1 MQEIRKRRVTGI
13 GLRIAAPKLA
23 RVLALLLLAG
33 GVAAVVISY
42 WRQKDN
48 TEFRLRPGQAQLSTE
63 VVGEITNLEH
73 REMKGGRLWVLL
85 KADRDLKF
93 SDGHHK
99 LENVHLEVYPDQGDR
114 PDKISSR
121 ETLTNEDNTQ
131 FLFTGAVEIETR
143 DQMKVNTEQVEY
155 DVKKEF
161 ANVTAPVTFERENIH
176 GRADSG
182 ALEAKVKKLV
192 LKGSVEITV
201 EPDAPQQQG
210 GQQQPAPVPRMNLR
224 GQPVTMKAQQ
234 ADFDQIAMRMEF
246 TGGAVAEQGQDVM
259 SGDSLGG
266 ILNEQKRVKHILAR
280 GNSYLRSMSAGHSA
294 EVFASE
300 FDFYFDDQ
308 QKLQTAQ
315 ARQGVHG
322 RTLDAD
328 SEAQLV
334 SAASAD
340 LDFGVQDERSILKE
354 LRAGGRPVVTL
365 AAPKS
370 KAGDP
375 KAANKRLTA
384 DNVRLVWRE
393 TGRDLERAEANG
405 NAELLV
411 EPAQANPNADRKRMY
426 ATLFRCE
433 FYEAGNLAR
442 TFNASGDA
450 RAVVEPLQETPR
462 RGTRTLTSQEMA
474 AQFVRETQD
483 VERFDAAGSA
493 RFVERERVLTSQ
505 KMTALFSRETS
516 ALDRVDANGDAKFVE
531 QDRNGQSA
539 TISYTAADGFMRMR
553 GGEPVA
559 WDSRARLKAAEI
571 DSDTVN
577 KVSFARGKVL
587 TTYYSQEQTGGAAPF
602 KNVKSPVF
610 VASSNAEFRHE
621 EGTGIYTGN
630 ARAWQDDN
638 FVKADRIVLHRD
650 QKRMDGDGDVQSALY
665 QARRREADGSRTVV
679 PVFASSRNITY
690 TDENRL
696 LHYEGD
702 VDIKQGTERITGG
715 VADVYLLKDTYEVE
729 RMVTQRDVVVTQPGR
744 KGTGD
749 WAQYTAADETVVL
762 TGNPAHVEDAEKG
775 SSESRRMTVYLRE
788 DRVVSD
794 GGGDPGQPSGG
805 RVRTTHKIKKQ

>member
-1 MQEIRKRRVTGI
+1 MQEIRKRRVSGI

-42 WRQKDN
+42 WRLKDN
-48 TEFRLRPGQAQLSTE
+48 EEFRLKPGKAQLSTE
-63 VVGEITNLEH
+63 VVGIIDGLEH
-73 REMKGGRLWVLL
+73 REMKNGRLWVVL

-99 LENVHLEVYPDQGDR
+99 LENVNLEVYPEQGDK

-131 FLFTGAVEIETR
+131 FLFTGAVNIETR
-143 DQMKVNTEQVEY
+143 DGMVVKTEQVEY

-161 ANVTAPVTFERENIH
+161 ANVTAPVEFVRENIH
-176 GRADSG
+176 GRADTGS
-182 ALEAKVKKLV
+182 LEAKVKKLA
-192 LKGSVEITV
+192 LKGGVEITV
-201 EPDAPQQQG
+201 EPAGG
-210 GQQQPAPVPRMNLR
+210 GQQQEGGSVPKMNLR
-224 GQPVTMKAQQ
+224 GKPVTVKSAQ
-234 ADFDQIAMRMEF
+234 ADFDQIAMRIEF
-246 TGGAVAEQGQDVM
+246 TGGAVAEQGSDVM

-266 ILNEQKRVKHILAR
+266 LLNEQKHVKHILAR
-280 GNSYLRSMSAGHSA
+280 GNSYLRSMSPGHSA
-294 EVFASE
+294 EVFAAE
-300 FDFYFDDQ
+300 FDFYFDDN

-315 ARQGVHG
+315 ARQNVRG

-328 SEAQLV
+328 SDAELV
-334 SAASAD
+334 SAATAD
-340 LDFGVQDERSILKE
+340 IDFGVQEDRSIIKE

-365 AAPKS
+365 GAPKS

-375 KAANKRLTA
+375 KAANKRVTA
-384 DNVRLVWRE
+384 DDVRLFWRQ
-393 TGRDLERAEANG
+393 TGKDLERAEANG

-411 EPAQANPNADRKRMY
+411 EPVQPVPTADRKK
-426 ATLFRCE
+426 LFASVLRCN

-442 TFNASGDA
+442 DFNASGDA

-462 RGTRTLTSQEMA
+462 RGTRTLTAPEMA
-474 AQFVRETQD
+474 ATFVRETQD
-483 VERFDAAGSA
+483 VESFVAAGGA
-493 RFVERERVLTSQ
+493 KFVERERVLTSQ
-505 KMTALFSRETS
+505 RMNAFFSRETS
-516 ALDRVDANGDAKFVE
+516 ALDRVEALGDAKFVE

-539 TISYTAADGFMRMR
+539 TMTYTAGDGVVHMR

-559 WDSRARLKAAEI
+559 WDSRARLKAVEI
-571 DSDTVN
+571 DSNTVT
-577 KVSFARGKVL
+577 KVSYARGKVL

-602 KNVKSPVF
+602 KNVKSPVY
-610 VASSNAEFRHE
+610 VASANAEFQHE
-621 EGTGIYTGN
+621 SGTGVYTGN

-638 FVKADRIVLHRD
+638 FVKGDRIVLHRD
-650 QKRMDGDGDVQSALY
+650 QKRMDAEGNVQSALY
-665 QARRREADGSRTVV
+665 QARRREASGERVVV
-679 PVFASSRNITY
+679 PVFATSRSMTY
-690 TDENRL
+690 TDGNRL
-696 LHYEGD
+696 IHYEDD

-715 VADVYLLKDTYEVE
+715 VADVYLMKETYEVE
-729 RMVTQRDVVVTQPGR
+729 RTVAQRDVVVTQPGR

-775 SSESRRMTVYLRE
+775 TSESRRMTVYLRE

-794 GGGDPGQPSGG
+794 GGGEPGQPTG

>member
-1 MQEIRKRRVTGI
+1 MQEIRKRRVSGI

-42 WRQKDN
+42 WRLKDN

-63 VVGEITNLEH
+63 VVGVIDGLEH
-73 REMKGGRLWVLL
+73 REMKNGKLWVLL

-99 LENVHLEVYPDQGDR
+99 LENVNLEVYPEQGDK
-114 PDKISSR
+114 PDKITSR

-131 FLFTGAVEIETR
+131 FLFTGAVVIETR
-143 DQMKVNTEQVEY
+143 DQMIVKTEQVEY

-161 ANVTAPVTFERENIH
+161 ANVTAPVAFERENIH
-176 GRADSG
+176 GRADTGS
-182 ALEAKVKKLV
+182 LEARVKKLV
-192 LKGSVEITV
+192 LKGAVEITV
-201 EPDAPQQQG
+201 EPGGQPQQ
-210 GQQQPAPVPRMNLR
+210 PNAAVPRMNLR
-224 GQPVTMKAQQ
+224 GQPVTVKGAQ
-234 ADFDQIAMRMEF
+234 ADFDQIAMRIEF
-246 TGGAVAEQGQDVM
+246 TGGAVAEQGRDVM
-259 SGDSLGG
+259 SGDHLAGL
-266 ILNEQKRVKHILAR
+266 LNEQKRVKHILAR
-280 GNSYLRSMSAGHSA
+280 GNSYLRSMSPGHSA

-300 FDFYFDDQ
+300 FDFYFDGN
-308 QKLQTAQ
+308 QKLSTAQ
-315 ARQGVHG
+315 ARQNVHG

-328 SEAQLV
+328 SDAELV

-340 LDFGVQDERSILKE
+340 LDFGVQEDRSIIKE

-384 DNVRLVWRE
+384 DDVRLFWRE
-393 TGRDLERAEANG
+393 TGKDLERAEANG

-411 EPAQANPNADRKRMY
+411 EPAQANPAADRKK
-426 ATLFRCE
+426 LFASALRCN

-442 TFNASGDA
+442 NFDASGDA

-462 RGTRTLTSQEMA
+462 RGTRTLTAPEMA

-483 VERFDAAGSA
+483 VERFEAAGGA
-493 RFVERERVLTSQ
+493 KFVERERTLTSQ
-505 KMTALFSRETS
+505 KMTALFSGETS
-516 ALDRVDANGDAKFVE
+516 ALDKVDANGDAKFVE

-539 TISYTAADGFMRMR
+539 AMSYTAGDGVVRMR

-571 DSDTVN
+571 DSNTVT
-577 KVSFARGKVL
+577 KVSYARGKVL

-602 KNVKSPVF
+602 KNVKSPVY
-610 VASSNAEFRHE
+610 VASANAEFQHE
-621 EGTGIYTGN
+621 AGTGVYTGN

-650 QKRMDGDGDVQSALY
+650 QKRMDGEGNVQSALY
-665 QARRREADGSRTVV
+665 QARRKEASGARTVV
-679 PVFASSRNITY
+679 PVFATSRSMTY
-690 TDENRL
+690 TDQNRL

-715 VADVYLLKDTYEVE
+715 VADVYLMNESYEVE
-729 RMVTQRDVVVTQPGR
+729 RTVAQRDVVVTQPGR

-775 SSESRRMTVYLRE
+775 TSESRRMTVYLRE

-794 GGGDPGQPSGG
+794 GGGEPGQPTG

>member
-1 MQEIRKRRVTGI
+1 MQEVRRRKVWGI

-42 WRQKDN
+42 WRLKDN
-48 TEFRLRPGQAQLSTE
+48 EEFRLRPGQAQLSTE
-63 VVGEITNLEH
+63 VVGDIKNLEH
-73 REMKGGRLWVLL
+73 VETKNGKPWVVLR
-85 KADRDLKF
+85 ADRDLKF

-99 LENVHLEVYPDQGDR
+99 LENVRLEVYPEEGDR

-131 FLFTGAVEIETR
+131 FLFTGAVLIETR
-143 DQMKVNTEQVEY
+143 DMLVVKTEQVEY

-161 ANVTAPVTFERENIH
+161 ANVTAPVDFERENIK

-182 ALEAKVKKLV
+182 TLEAKVKKLV
-192 LKGSVEITV
+192 LKGAVEITV
-201 EPDAPQQQG
+201 EPGG
-210 GQQQPAPVPRMNLR
+210 GQQSQEASVPRMNLR
-224 GQPVTMKAQQ
+224 GQPVTVKSAE
-234 ADFDQIAMRMEF
+234 ADFDQIAMRIEF
-246 TGGAVAEQGQDVM
+246 KGGATAEQGRDVM
-259 SGDSLGG
+259 SGDALTGL
-266 ILNEQKRVKHILAR
+266 LNEQKHVKHILAR
-280 GNSYLRSMSAGHSA
+280 GNSFLRSMNDGHAA

-308 QKLQTAQ
+308 QKLSNAQ
-315 ARQGVHG
+315 ARQNVHG
-322 RTLDAD
+322 GTIGAD

-334 SAASAD
+334 SAANAD
-340 LDFGVQDERSILKE
+340 LDFGVQNERSVLKE

-384 DNVRLVWRE
+384 DNVRLFWRE
-393 TGRDLERAEANG
+393 TGKDLERAEANG
-405 NAELLV
+405 SAELLV
-411 EPAQANPNADRKRMY
+411 EPAQPVPTADRKRLY
-426 ATLFRCE
+426 ASAFRCA

-442 TFNASGDA
+442 SFDASGDA
-450 RAVVEPLQETPR
+450 RAVVEPLQETER
-462 RGTRTLTSQEMA
+462 RATRTLNAPEMS

-483 VERFDAAGSA
+483 VERFEASGGA
-493 RFVERERVLTSQ
+493 RFVERERTLTSQ

-539 TISYTAADGFMRMR
+539 SMFYTASDGVVHMR

-559 WDSRARLKAAEI
+559 WDSRVRLKAAEI
-571 DSDTVN
+571 DSNTVT
-577 KVSFARGKVL
+577 KVSYARGKVL

-610 VASSNAEFRHE
+610 IASANAEFQHDA
-621 EGTGIYTGN
+621 GTGVYTGN

-650 QKRMDGDGDVQSALY
+650 QKRLDGDGNVQSALY
-665 QARRREADGSRTVV
+665 QARRKEASGARTVV
-679 PVFASSRNITY
+679 PVFATSRSLTY

-715 VADVYLLKDTYEVE
+715 VADVYLMKDTYEVE
-729 RMVTQRDVVVTQPGR
+729 RTIAQRDVVVTQPGR

-775 SSESRRMTVYLRE
+775 TSESRRMTVYLRE
-788 DRVVSD
+788 NRVVSD
-794 GGGDPGQPSGG
+794 GGGDPGQSTG
-805 RVRTTHKIKKQ
+805 RVRTTHKIRKQ

>member
-1 MQEIRKRRVTGI
+1 MQEIRRRKVAGI
-13 GLRIAAPKLA
+13 GLRIAAPKLM

-33 GVAAVVISY
+33 GLAAVVISY
-42 WRQKDN
+42 WRLKDN

-73 REMKGGRLWVLL
+73 REMKGDRLWVVL
-85 KADRDLKF
+85 KADHDLKF

-99 LENVHLEVYPDQGDR
+99 LENVHLEVYPDKGDR

-131 FLFTGAVEIETR
+131 FLFTGDVLIETR
-143 DQMKVNTEQVEY
+143 DLLVVKTEMVEY
-155 DVKKEF
+155 DIKKEF
-161 ANVTAPVTFERENIH
+161 ANVTAPVNFERENIH

-182 ALEAKVKKLV
+182 SLEAKAKKLV
-192 LKGSVEITV
+192 LKGAVEITV
-201 EPDAPQQQG
+201 EPGNGQQQQQQG
-210 GQQQPAPVPRMNLR
+210 ANVPRMNLR
-224 GQPVTMKAQQ
+224 GQPVTVKSAQ
-234 ADFDQIAMRMEF
+234 ADFDQIAMRIDF

-266 ILNEQKRVKHILAR
+266 LLNEQKHVKHITAR
-280 GNSYLRSMSAGHSA
+280 GNSYLRSMSQGHAA

-300 FDFYFDDQ
+300 FDFYFDDN

-315 ARQGVHG
+315 ARQNVHG

-334 SAASAD
+334 SAANAD
-340 LDFGVQDERSILKE
+340 LDFGVQNERSILKE

-384 DNVRLVWRE
+384 DNVLLFWRE

-411 EPAQANPNADRKRMY
+411 EPAQPLPTADRKRLN
-426 ATLFRCE
+426 ATIIHCQ
-433 FYEAGNLAR
+433 FYESGNLAR

-483 VERFDAAGSA
+483 VERFEAAGDA
-493 RFVERERVLTSQ
+493 KFVERERVITSQ
-505 KMTALFSRETS
+505 KMTALFSPATS
-516 ALDRVDANGDAKFVE
+516 ALDRVDAVGDAKFVE

-539 TISYTAADGFMRMR
+539 TIFYTASDGVVHMR

-559 WDSRARLKAAEI
+559 WDSRARIKAAEI

-577 KVSFARGKVL
+577 KISYARGKVL

-610 VASSNAEFRHE
+610 VASANAEFQHE
-621 EGTGIYTGN
+621 AGIGIYTGN

-650 QKRMDGDGDVQSALY
+650 QKRMDGDGNVQSALY
-665 QARRREADGSRTVV
+665 QARRKEANGTRTVV
-679 PVFASSRNITY
+679 PVFASSRSMTY
-690 TDENRL
+690 TDETRL

-715 VADVYLLKDTYEVE
+715 VADVYLLKESYEVE
-729 RMVTQRDVVVTQPGR
+729 RTIAQRDVVVTQPGR

-775 SSESRRMTVYLRE
+775 TSESRRMTVYLRE

-794 GGGDPGQPSGG
+794 GGGDPGQSTG

>member
-1 MQEIRKRRVTGI
+1 M
-13 GLRIAAPKLA
+13 

-42 WRQKDN
+42 WRLKDN

-73 REMKGGRLWVLL
+73 REMKGDRLWVIL
-85 KADRDLKF
+85 KADRDLKY

-99 LENVHLEVYPDQGDR
+99 LENVHLEVYPDKGDR

-121 ETLTNEDNTQ
+121 ETLTNDDNTQ
-131 FLFTGAVEIETR
+131 FLFTGAVLIETR
-143 DQMKVNTEQVEY
+143 DELVVKTEQVEY
-155 DVKKEF
+155 DIKKEF
-161 ANVTAPVTFERENIH
+161 ANVTAPVNFERENIH

-182 ALEAKVKKLV
+182 SLEAKAKKLV
-192 LKGSVEITV
+192 LKGAVEITV
-201 EPDAPQQQG
+201 EPG
-210 GQQQPAPVPRMNLR
+210 NGQQQPQQQQGANVPRMNLR
-224 GQPVTMKAQQ
+224 GQPLTVKSAQ
-234 ADFDQIAMRMEF
+234 ADFDQIAMRIEF

-259 SGDSLGG
+259 SGDQLGG
-266 ILNEQKRVKHILAR
+266 LLNEQKHVKHILAR
-280 GNSYLRSMSAGHSA
+280 GNSYLRSMSQGHAA

-300 FDFYFDDQ
+300 FDFYFDDN
-308 QKLQTAQ
+308 QKLSNAQ
-315 ARQGVHG
+315 ARQNVHG

-340 LDFGVQDERSILKE
+340 LDFGVQNERSILKE

-384 DNVRLVWRE
+384 DDVRLFWRE

-411 EPAQANPNADRKRMY
+411 EPAQPLPTADRKRLY
-426 ATLFRCE
+426 ATIIRCQ

-483 VERFDAAGSA
+483 VERFEAAGNA
-493 RFVERERVLTSQ
+493 RFVERERVITSQ
-505 KMTALFSRETS
+505 KMTALFSPATS
-516 ALDRVDANGDAKFVE
+516 ALDRVDASGDAKFVE

-539 TISYTAADGFMRMR
+539 TIFYTTSDGVVHMR

-559 WDSRARLKAAEI
+559 WDSRARIKATEI

-577 KVSFARGKVL
+577 KISYARGKVL

-610 VASSNAEFRHE
+610 VASANAEFQHE
-621 EGTGIYTGN
+621 AGIGIYTGN
-630 ARAWQDDN
+630 ARAWQDEN

-650 QKRMDGDGDVQSALY
+650 QKRMDGEGNVQSALY
-665 QARRREADGSRTVV
+665 QARRKEANGARTVV
-679 PVFASSRNITY
+679 PVFASSRSMTY
-690 TDENRL
+690 TDETRL
-696 LHYEGD
+696 LHYEGE

-715 VADVYLLKDTYEVE
+715 VADVYLLKESYEVE
-729 RMVTQRDVVVTQPGR
+729 RTIAQRDVVVTQPGR

-775 SSESRRMTVYLRE
+775 TSESRRMTVYLRE

-794 GGGDPGQPSGG
+794 GGGDPGQSTG

>member
-1 MQEIRKRRVTGI
+1 
-13 GLRIAAPKLA
+13 
-23 RVLALLLLAG
+23 
-33 GVAAVVISY
+33 
-42 WRQKDN
+42 
-48 TEFRLRPGQAQLSTE
+48 
-63 VVGEITNLEH
+63 
-73 REMKGGRLWVLL
+73 
-85 KADRDLKF
+85 
-93 SDGHHK
+93 
-99 LENVHLEVYPDQGDR
+99 
-114 PDKISSR
+114 
-121 ETLTNEDNTQ
+121 
-131 FLFTGAVEIETR
+131 
-143 DQMKVNTEQVEY
+143 
-155 DVKKEF
+155 
-161 ANVTAPVTFERENIH
+161 
-176 GRADSG
+176 
-182 ALEAKVKKLV
+182 
-192 LKGSVEITV
+192 LKGAVEITV
-201 EPDAPQQQG
+201 ESG
-210 GQQQPAPVPRMNLR
+210 NGQQQQAGAAGVPRMNLR
-224 GQPVTMKAQQ
+224 GQPVTVKSAQ
-234 ADFDQIAMRMEF
+234 ADFDQIAMRIDF

-266 ILNEQKRVKHILAR
+266 LLNEQKHVKHITAR
-280 GNSYLRSMSAGHSA
+280 GNSYLRSMSQGHAA

-300 FDFYFDDQ
+300 FDFYFDDN

-315 ARQGVHG
+315 ARQNVHG

-334 SAASAD
+334 SAANAD
-340 LDFGVQDERSILKE
+340 LDFGVQNERSILKE

-384 DNVRLVWRE
+384 DNVLLFWRE

-411 EPAQANPNADRKRMY
+411 EPAQPLPTADRKRLN
-426 ATLFRCE
+426 ATIIHCQ
-433 FYEAGNLAR
+433 FYESGNLAR

-483 VERFDAAGSA
+483 VERFEAAGDA
-493 RFVERERVLTSQ
+493 KFVERERVITSQ
-505 KMTALFSRETS
+505 KMTALFSPATS
-516 ALDRVDANGDAKFVE
+516 ALDRVDAVGDAKFVE

-539 TISYTAADGFMRMR
+539 TIFYTASDGVVHMR

-559 WDSRARLKAAEI
+559 WDSRARIKAAEI

-577 KVSFARGKVL
+577 KISYARGKVL

-610 VASSNAEFRHE
+610 VASANAEFQHE
-621 EGTGIYTGN
+621 AGIGIYTGN

-650 QKRMDGDGDVQSALY
+650 QKRMDGDGNVQSALY
-665 QARRREADGSRTVV
+665 QARRKEANGTRTVV
-679 PVFASSRNITY
+679 PVFASSRSMTY
-690 TDENRL
+690 TDETRL

-715 VADVYLLKDTYEVE
+715 VADVYLLKESYEVE
-729 RMVTQRDVVVTQPGR
+729 RTIAQRDVVVTQPGR

-775 SSESRRMTVYLRE
+775 TSESRRMTVYLRE

-794 GGGDPGQPSGG
+794 GGGDPGQSTG

>member
-1 MQEIRKRRVTGI
+1 M
-13 GLRIAAPKLA
+13 

-33 GVAAVVISY
+33 GVTAVVISY
-42 WRQKDN
+42 WRLKGN

-63 VVGEITNLEH
+63 VVGDITNLEH
-73 REMKGGRLWVLL
+73 REMKGGRLWVVL

-99 LENVHLEVYPDQGDR
+99 LENVHLEVYPDKGDR

-131 FLFTGAVEIETR
+131 FLFTGAVEIETH
-143 DQMKVNTEQVEY
+143 DLLIVKTETVEY
-155 DVKKEF
+155 DLKKES
-161 ANVTAPVTFERENIH
+161 ANVTAPVSFERENIH

-182 ALEAKVKKLV
+182 NLEAKIKKLV

-201 EPDAPQQQG
+201 EPGG
-210 GQQQPAPVPRMNLR
+210 GQQQQQQQQQPQGASVPKMNLR
-224 GQPVTMKAQQ
+224 GRPVTVKSAQ
-234 ADFDQIAMRMEF
+234 AEFDQIAMRIDF

-259 SGDSLGG
+259 SGDSLSGL
-266 ILNEQKRVKHILAR
+266 LNEQKHVKHIIAR
-280 GNSYLRSMSAGHSA
+280 DNSYLRSLSPGHAA
-294 EVFASE
+294 EVFSSE
-300 FDFYFDDQ
+300 FDFYFDDN

-315 ARQGVHG
+315 ARQNVHG

-334 SAASAD
+334 SATTAD
-340 LDFGVQDERSILKE
+340 LDFGVQNERSVLKE
-354 LRAGGRPVVTL
+354 MRAGGRPVVTL

-384 DNVRLVWRE
+384 DDVHLFWRE

-411 EPAQANPNADRKRMY
+411 EPAQANPTADRKRLY
-426 ATLFRCE
+426 ATIFRCE
-433 FYEAGNLAR
+433 FFEAGNLAR
-442 TFNASGDA
+442 TFHASGNA
-450 RAVVEPLQETPR
+450 RAVIEPLQETPR

-483 VERFDAAGSA
+483 VERFEAAGDA
-493 RFVERERVLTSQ
+493 RFVERERTLTSQ

-516 ALDRVDANGDAKFVE
+516 ALERVDADGDAKFVE

-539 TISYTAADGFMRMR
+539 TMSYTANDGVVHMR
-553 GGEPVA
+553 GGEPIA

-571 DSDTVN
+571 DSDTTT
-577 KVSFARGKVL
+577 KVSYARGKVL

-610 VASSNAEFRHE
+610 IASANAEFRHE
-621 EGTGIYTGN
+621 EGLGIYTGN

-638 FVKADRIVLHRD
+638 FVKADRIVLHHDR
-650 QKRMDGDGDVQSALY
+650 KRMDGDGNVQSALY
-665 QARRREADGSRTVV
+665 QARRREPNGTRTVV
-679 PVFASSRNITY
+679 PVFASSRSLTY

-702 VDIKQGTERITGG
+702 VDIKQGTERMTGG
-715 VADVYLLKDTYEVE
+715 IADVYLLKDTYEVE
-729 RMVTQRDVVVTQPGR
+729 RTITQRDVVVTQPGR
-744 KGTGD
+744 RGTGD

-794 GGGDPGQPSGG
+794 GGGDPGRPTGG
-805 RVRTTHKIKKQ
+805 RVHTTHKIKKQ